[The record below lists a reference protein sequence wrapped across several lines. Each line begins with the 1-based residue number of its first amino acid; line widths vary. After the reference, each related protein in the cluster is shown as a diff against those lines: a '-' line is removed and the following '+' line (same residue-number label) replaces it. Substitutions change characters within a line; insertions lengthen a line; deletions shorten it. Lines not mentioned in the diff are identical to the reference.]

1 MAHGLAARSGGSLG
15 LVLIVF
21 DVLKLRGLRLPH
33 AAVLSGAT
41 CLALIAATSS
51 ADGGIV
57 FLGLIGLGAFALAAR

>member
-1 MAHGLAARSGGSLG
+1 
-15 LVLIVF
+15 
-21 DVLKLRGLRLPH
+21 LKLRGLRLPH